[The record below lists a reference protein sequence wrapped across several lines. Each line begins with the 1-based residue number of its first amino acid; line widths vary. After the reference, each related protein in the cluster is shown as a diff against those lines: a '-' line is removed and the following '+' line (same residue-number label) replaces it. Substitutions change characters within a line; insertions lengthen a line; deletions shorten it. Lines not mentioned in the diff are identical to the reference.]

1 MSDKSENLDPFE
13 RAVRSIV
20 NNQDSR
26 FFFEWLVRNQQEAV
40 RDAASSTSSEDM
52 LKISGRLY
60 EYEYILSSINSA
72 LSAANIGEIELYIA
86 DNIFAHADFSKKKK
100 NGRFKSFFNFFRVF
114 AGAAARVLNLK
125 KI

>member
-20 NNQDSR
+20 NNQDAR